1 MDASNAG
8 CICDIA
14 TAILAWQPCLH
25 VRWASSMSIAQAP
38 VLLLFLLVCVCL
50 RTDYLC
56 VYFRMNGMTAQA
68 FAKVAEARR
77 CSRSPPDLAKPTIR
91 MEHQGALLILSLF
104 H

>member
-38 VLLLFLLVCVCL
+38 VLLLFLLVCVRVFTNQL
-50 RTDYLC
+50 LVC
-56 VYFRMNGMTAQA
+56 VFSN
-68 FAKVAEARR
+68 E
-77 CSRSPPDLAKPTIR
+77 
-91 MEHQGALLILSLF
+91 
-104 H
+104 